1 MGFSSISFEAKVL
14 NTVLT
19 GPHNMGLVVLT
30 KPGGKLFWAWAMV
43 LIKQNNDAT
52 AYFFIVAN
60 PEKCI
65 Y

>member
-1 MGFSSISFEAKVL
+1 
-14 NTVLT
+14 
-19 GPHNMGLVVLT
+19 MGLVVLT